1 MTTLPMSRTQSRET
15 AFILAFEKSFLTEET
30 IDEIVQKAEECGELQ
45 MSTYA
50 LTVLS
55 ELNNHQEQIDEKISS
70 HLKAW
75 KMDRLSH
82 VCLAILRIAVCEMT
96 FALTPVGVAINEAVE
111 LAKKYGNDEDFSFV
125 NGILGAISKELP
137 QPAAASSDR
146 RCAIF
151 WGSTPATTPPRWR
164 CVMRAGRCAKTF
176 ACRCRSKTVSW
187 GCARAMPVFCTPRTS
202 RCYSRS

>member
-137 QPAAASSDR
+137 QSAATEADEQPE
-146 RCAIF
+146 
-151 WGSTPATTPPRWR
+151 PAT
-164 CVMRAGRCAKTF
+164 AGEQ
-176 ACRCRSKTVSW
+176 
-187 GCARAMPVFCTPRTS
+187 
-202 RCYSRS
+202 